1 MNYIIRPARKQD
13 MERII
18 VLCQAHA
25 EYERSDYDPDQKEE
39 ILSRFIFRQNLPL
52 HCLVVEKAEAL
63 VGYAT
68 FMKQFSTW
76 DAEYYVYLD
85 CLYLEPQTRGR
96 GIGTQIMEEVK
107 AFARAEDC
115 SGIQWQTPDF
125 NEKAIRFYQKIG
137 GVHKAK
143 ERFFLEP

>member
-1 MNYIIRPARKQD
+1 MKYTIRPAQEQD
-13 MERII
+13 MEQII

-39 ILSRFIFRQNLPL
+39 ILSRFIFRQNPPL
-52 HCLVVEKAEAL
+52 HCLVVEQAEAL

-76 DAEYYVYLD
+76 DAAFYIYLD
-85 CLYLEPQTRGR
+85 CLYLTEATRGQ
-96 GIGTQIMEEVK
+96 GIGTAIMEK
-107 AFARAEDC
+107 IKSFARAERC
-115 SGIQWQTPDF
+115 SVIQWQTPDF

-137 GVHKAK
+137 GIHKAK
-143 ERFFLEP
+143 ERFFLEA